1 MGDYKISYVNVTTY
15 VYVTYLKIETFQT
28 NQRNFML
35 LKLEKRFDKFANFI
49 GTITAIAMVL
59 MILNVFYDV
68 IMRYFLRSGS
78 IAMQEMEWHLFSIII
93 LLGVS
98 YTLKEDGHVRVD
110 IIYDRF
116 NPKRKAMINM
126 IGSVLFILPIA
137 FLVGISSIDNAYE
150 AYLSMEQSGDPGGLP
165 YRWIVKAMIPL
176 SFFLL
181 IITTV
186 GFFIKNL
193 NVYKGLHPL
202 EEYNLKGEIEN
213 LKCDLESH
221 KHHVVDIGYD
231 EEKNEKGE
239 EK

>member
-1 MGDYKISYVNVTTY
+1 
-15 VYVTYLKIETFQT
+15 
-28 NQRNFML
+28 ML
-35 LKLEKRFDKFANFI
+35 LKLEKAFDKFADFI
-49 GTITAIAMVL
+49 GIITAIAMVL

-68 IMRYFLRSGS
+68 IMRYFFRSGS
-78 IAMQEMEWHLFSIII
+78 IGMQEMEWHLFSVII
-93 LLGVS
+93 LLGVA

-110 IIYDRF
+110 VIYDRLT
-116 NPKRKAMINM
+116 PKKKSMINM
-126 IGSVLFILPIA
+126 LGSIFFILPIA
-137 FLVGISSIDNAYE
+137 ILVGISSIDNAVE
-150 AYLSMEQSGDPGGLP
+150 AYQSMEQSGDPGGLP
-165 YRWIVKAMIPL
+165 YRWIVKALIPL

-213 LKCDLESH
+213 LKSELEEH
-221 KHHVVDIGYD
+221 NHHVVDIGPD
-231 EEKNEKGE
+231 EITNKKGE